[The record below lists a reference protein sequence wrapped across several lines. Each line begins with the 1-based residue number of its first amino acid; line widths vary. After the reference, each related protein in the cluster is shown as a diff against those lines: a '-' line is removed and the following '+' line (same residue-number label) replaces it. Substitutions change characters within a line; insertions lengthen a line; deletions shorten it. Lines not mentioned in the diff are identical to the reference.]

1 MTGAAKTHMS
11 HDGVSA
17 GGRASPVSA
26 STAHLNVN
34 GTEMVASLATSNST
48 VAQTTRIFRSVRSEG
63 QMYGHRPIIVRQSAP
78 RSAEILKLAGLGGAF
93 IGGRKALIVASHIGG
108 SRPRRILR
116 DGVSS
121 VPDVQNQRARLYVR
135 PQDERARSS
144 ATNDREQRLGCR
156 RRRACQGVAGTMRP
170 AQNHNGRGIGRR
182 LRGRSA

>member
-63 QMYGHRPIIVRQSAP
+63 QMYGHRPTIVRQSAP

-93 IGGRKALIVASHIGG
+93 IGGREGLIVAPHIGG

-135 PQDERARSS
+135 QQDDRARAST
-144 ATNDREQRLGCR
+144 ANDREQRLGR
-156 RRRACQGVAGTMRP
+156 GLRGTCQRVAGAMRP
-170 AQNHNGRGIGRR
+170 TQDHNGRGVGCR
-182 LRGRSA
+182 LGDRCA